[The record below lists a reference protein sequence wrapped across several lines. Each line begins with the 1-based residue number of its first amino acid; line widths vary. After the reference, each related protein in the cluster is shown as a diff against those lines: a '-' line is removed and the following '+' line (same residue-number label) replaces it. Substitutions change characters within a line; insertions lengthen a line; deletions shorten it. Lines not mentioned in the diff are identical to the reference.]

1 MCDIGFARAAGESER
16 ADALAELFL
25 VGCEP
30 FRHRDAYDFGASD
43 MPARAREIGFQL
55 ATKGLLRPPPPA
67 TVFLHRKL
75 AGMFLL
81 CARLRARVDVRTL
94 LRAVDPP

>member
-1 MCDIGFARAAGESER
+1 
-16 ADALAELFL
+16 LFV

-30 FRHRDAYDFGASD
+30 FGHRGPYDFATSD
-43 MPARAREIGFQL
+43 MPVRARDIGLQMAAKGQL
-55 ATKGLLRPPPPA
+55 HPPPA
-67 TVFLHRKL
+67 DTMFLHRKL